1 MQRPLNVAVSIGILL
16 LGAAVSPEALANE
29 SKFWAG
35 VHGANLND
43 LGSGGLWGPGA
54 AVGGLYQFDD
64 FWSVALDAGSSYH
77 FENVDE
83 ELPAEWVNA
92 FGLSLRYNLD
102 VFTYIPWLGLGAT
115 FYLDEPQVS
124 DAEMQA
130 NFGAKLALG
139 IDWRY
144 SRENSLG
151 FYAEI
156 HALGSDLNRYPIYS
170 CVGLSWNWHFRH

>member
-1 MQRPLNVAVSIGILL
+1 VERPLRVLVPICL
-16 LGAAVSPEALANE
+16 ALMGLTISSSAQATQT
-29 SKFWAG
+29 KFWVG
-35 VHGANLND
+35 LHGANLND

-54 AVGGLYQFDD
+54 MVGGLLQLDD

-77 FENVDE
+77 FENTAE

-92 FGLSLRYNLD
+92 FALSLRYNLD

-115 FYLDEPQVS
+115 FYLDSPQVS
-124 DAEMQA
+124 DAELQA
-130 NFGAKLALG
+130 NVGAKLALG

-144 SRENSLG
+144 SRENSIG

-156 HALGSDLNRYPIYS
+156 HALASDLNRYPIYS